1 MIKLQGILPPMIT
14 PFTKEGAV
22 DYAAFEFNM
31 KKWAASSLE
40 GFLVLGSNS
49 ETAYLN
55 EEEKLRLVKIAAD
68 NANGKLLMCGT
79 GMETARDTIEL
90 TNKAA
95 DLGAQCALILTP
107 NYYSGAMSTPALL
120 EFFTEVADGCKIPVL
135 VYNVPK
141 FTHVNVGADFI
152 AQIAKHPNIIGMKD
166 STGDAAQLANFI
178 RVTKCEDFGIFVGTA
193 SILYQA
199 LTVGAC
205 GGILALAN
213 CNPEEC
219 ADVYKAVKSGDHKA
233 AVDTYMQMLPV
244 NTAVTAT
251 FGIAGLKTACTML
264 GFQGGYVR
272 SPLQNQNDVGKEGIK
287 KILAE
292 AGVL

>member
-1 MIKLQGILPPMIT
+1 MVKLEGILPPMIT
-14 PFTKEGAV
+14 PFTANGEV
-22 DYAAFEFNM
+22 DYDAFEFNM
-31 KKWAASSLE
+31 KKWAASELD

-107 NYYSGAMSTPALL
+107 NYYSGAMSTAALL

-135 VYNVPK
+135 IYNVPK
-141 FTHVNVGADFI
+141 FTYVNVGADFI

-178 RVTKCEDFGIFVGTA
+178 RVTKNEQFDVFVGTA

-213 CNPEEC
+213 CNPAEC
-219 ADVYKAVKSGDHKA
+219 VEVYKAVNNGDHKTA
-233 AVDTYMQMLPV
+233 CESYMRMLPV

-251 FGIAGLKTACTML
+251 FGIAGLKTACTMQ
-264 GFQGGYVR
+264 GFKGEYVR
-272 SPLQNQNDVGKEGIK
+272 SPLQNQNDAGKEGVR
-287 KILAE
+287 KILVD
-292 AGVL
+292 AGLL

>member
-1 MIKLQGILPPMIT
+1 MIKLQGIIPPMIT
-14 PFTKEGAV
+14 PFAQNGEV
-22 DYAAFEFNM
+22 DYDAFEFNM
-31 KKWAASSLE
+31 KKWAASELE

-95 DLGAQCALILTP
+95 DLGADCALILTP
-107 NYYSGAMSTPALL
+107 NYYSGAMKTPALL

-141 FTHVNVGADFI
+141 FTHVNVEADFI

-166 STGDAAQLANFI
+166 SAGDAAQLANFI
-178 RVTKCEDFGIFVGTA
+178 RVTKNEDFSVFVGTA

-199 LTVGAC
+199 LMVGAC

-213 CNPEEC
+213 SNPAEC
-219 ADVYKAVKSGDHKA
+219 VEVYKAVNSGDYKTA
-233 AVDTYMQMLPV
+233 CDTYMRMLPV
-244 NTAVTAT
+244 NTAVTVT

-264 GFQGGYVR
+264 GFKGGFVR
-272 SPLQNQNDVGKEGIK
+272 SPLQNQNDAGKEGVR

-292 AGVL
+292 ACVL